1 MQFLI
6 FQWLILWGD
15 CEFPFCAMQC
25 FLHWIGCS
33 GKPALNQFSGELVP
47 LDRLQPAY
55 SIKPATC
62 TQRQHLQFEDNP
74 SCGLSYVDAS
84 SIIPLSI
91 IWALLH
97 LNDQWSRYLYF
108 LETSVKQS
116 FGLKRGWSWF
126 LLFSV
131 IRRMAGEEKVGEM
144 AGRGWVPG
152 VMFVRTLWQNKQ
164 KL

>member
-25 FLHWIGCS
+25 FLCWIGCS
-33 GKPALNQFSGELVP
+33 GKPVLNQFSGELVP

-74 SCGLSYVDAS
+74 SCGLSHVDAS

-91 IWALLH
+91 IWALHH
-97 LNDQWSRYLYF
+97 LNECFAF
-108 LETSVKQS
+108 LWNQCQAKFWVKKGAGPD
-116 FGLKRGWSWF
+116 FY
-126 LLFSV
+126 LFSV
-131 IRRMAGEEKVGEM
+131 IRRMVGEEKVGEM